1 MDVLV
6 QGRSTVRGRGMTAAS
21 AHARDRLATSLCFGR
36 AETFK
41 KSSCAAGSKLVGRHV
56 AKDMKECVGLQP
68 TKTILLNHST
78 RTEVGSASTGAGDAF
93 DRKLTSAQPVSR
105 KSKARARKTN
115 IRLGAIWMKSRLKPG
130 LAREMQYDADV

>member
-1 MDVLV
+1 
-6 QGRSTVRGRGMTAAS
+6 
-21 AHARDRLATSLCFGR
+21 
-36 AETFK
+36 
-41 KSSCAAGSKLVGRHV
+41 
-56 AKDMKECVGLQP
+56 MKECVGLQP